1 MRQILFQKAAVILLW
16 NTTKVFTNCVSF
28 LLQNVAA
35 LLEIRHLLRNATILL
50 QNATIVYQL
59 HCYNHWKVWE
69 KMLNKFKFDK
79 KCNVWSFIIFCW
91 NLSQRKSYIK
101 IGLKVALYA
110 SLKLNGSVYLGSR
123 NFVDGEKKYIS
134 MKNVLECTESV
145 KKMLKVLFNFC

>member
-35 LLEIRHLLRNATILL
+35 LLETRHLLRNATILL
-50 QNATIVYQL
+50 QNATIIYQL
-59 HCYNHWKVWE
+59 QCYKHWKDWE

-145 KKMLKVLFNFC
+145 KNMLKVLFNFC